1 MAIRPFLAM
10 TAAEIRGTETLP
22 PKTAWMAC
30 HFSPYS
36 TGLSNLP
43 KALPPGSMVILDDI
57 TPIHGH
63 DSEAIA
69 TQLCHRLDT
78 LKCNGVLLDFQRPGY
93 AEAGLLAERLVEA
106 LPCPVGVSALY
117 GQGLNCPVFLPPVP
131 PDVSLA
137 NYLAPW
143 QGREI
148 WLELALDGE
157 TITLTPAGATTAPL
171 SPAAQL
177 LGGHRD
183 GKLHCH
189 YQIHT
194 DADSARFTL
203 FRTPED
209 LNALLT
215 EGEALGVTRAVGLYQ
230 ELHSIPQ
237 FLTAPEQS

>member
-63 DSEAIA
+63 DSEVIA
-69 TQLCHRLDT
+69 AQLRHRLEG
-78 LKCNGVLLDFQRPGY
+78 LECSGVLLDFQRPGY
-93 AEAGLLAERLVEA
+93 EEAGLLAEQLAEA
-106 LPCPVGVSALY
+106 LPCPVVVSALY
-117 GQGLNCPVFLPPVP
+117 GQALNCPVFLPPVP
-131 PDVSLA
+131 PDASLSD
-137 NYLAPW
+137 YLAPW
-143 QGREI
+143 HGREI
-148 WLELALDGE
+148 WLEMALDGE
-157 TITLTPAGATTAPL
+157 IITLTPAGATTSPL
-171 SPAAQL
+171 LPAAQPS
-177 LGGHRD
+177 GGHWD

-209 LNALLT
+209 LDALLT
-215 EGEALGVTRAVGLYQ
+215 EGEALGVTCAVGLYQ

-237 FLTAPEQS
+237 FLTAQERS

>member
-10 TAAEIRGTETLP
+10 TAAEIRGAETLP

-63 DSEAIA
+63 DAEAIA
-69 TQLCHRLDT
+69 AQLRSRLEEIE
-78 LKCNGVLLDFQRPGY
+78 CSGVLLDFQRPGY
-93 AEAGLLAERLVEA
+93 EEAELLAGQLSEA

-117 GQGLNCPVFLPPVP
+117 GQMLSCPVFLPPVP

-137 NYLAPW
+137 DYLAPW
-143 QGREI
+143 NGREI

-171 SPAAQL
+171 PPAAQHA
-177 LGGHRD
+177 GGYRD
-183 GKLHCH
+183 EKLRCH

-203 FRTPED
+203 FHTPED
-209 LNALLT
+209 LDALLT

-230 ELHSIPQ
+230 ELHGIPQ
-237 FLTAPEQS
+237 FLTAPK

>member
-43 KALPPGSMVILDDI
+43 KILPPGSMVILDDI

-63 DSEAIA
+63 DPEAIA
-69 TQLCHRLDT
+69 ARLRPR
-78 LKCNGVLLDFQRPGY
+78 LEEMVCSGVLLDFQRPEY
-93 AEAGLLAERLVEA
+93 EEAGILAERLSEA

-117 GQGLNCPVFLPPVP
+117 GRTLSCQVFLPPVP

-137 NYLAPW
+137 DYLAPW

-157 TITLTPAGATTAPL
+157 IITLTPAGATTSPL
-171 SPAAQL
+171 PPAAQL
-177 LGGHRD
+177 SSGHRD
-183 GKLHCH
+183 EKLHCH

-209 LNALLT
+209 LDALLT
-215 EGEALGVTRAVGLYQ
+215 EGETLGVTRAVGLYQ
-230 ELHSIPQ
+230 ELHGIPQ
-237 FLTAPEQS
+237 FLTAPE

>member
-63 DSEAIA
+63 DSETIA
-69 TQLCHRLDT
+69 AQLRPRLDA
-78 LKCNGVLLDFQRPGY
+78 LKCSGVLLDFQRPGY
-93 AEAGLLAERLVEA
+93 EEAELLARRLSEA

-117 GQGLNCPVFLPPVP
+117 GRGLTCPVFLPPVP
-131 PDVSLA
+131 PDVNLA
-137 NYLAPW
+137 DYLAPW

-171 SPAAQL
+171 P
-177 LGGHRD
+177 
-183 GKLHCH
+183 H

-209 LNALLT
+209 LDALLT

-230 ELHSIPQ
+230 ELHGIPQ
-237 FLTAPEQS
+237 FLTAPE